1 MALNK
6 AKVLKSA
13 DKYVIQGKISHAI
26 IEYQKLIKEDPTD
39 LPLVNTLG
47 DLYVRIGNIPEA
59 VKCFTRLAESYDNGG
74 FVVRAIAMYK
84 KVSKI
89 DPGQIQSL
97 SRLADLY
104 LRQGLNSDARAH
116 YLQVADYLIR
126 KGELENAVTIY
137 QRVIQID
144 PENPA
149 VDGRIAEAFQRLGKK
164 ESAVSTY
171 LSAGIKSRR
180 KGALDEAAGY
190 LKRALDLDENEIQ
203 TLLTYSEVLSD
214 QGKTS
219 EALASLS
226 RIPLHDF
233 KPEVLETSF
242 SIHLKAGNASEAEKI
257 AHQLLELDSQYF
269 KLLLAVANADIAKG
283 DLDRAV
289 LQAGRVA
296 ELAVKHG
303 EGKLVEAQLKS
314 ILQNTTEHIP
324 AILEL
329 VKFYTLTNERQYVAG
344 LLEKAGAIYIRR
356 EQLGEAA
363 GVYLQLVQLEPN
375 DPVHRE
381 NLRQVQE
388 RLGLSGQEI
397 PLPKLVPD
405 MSVLAERFISEPTL
419 KTISPDETAEGGHEP
434 GVHAGDQETVKGFI
448 VEGDLFAGYGLCQK
462 ALDQYQRVIDAI
474 PHHIEAHEKIRDMH
488 AKNGE
493 LPKAAQ
499 ECLIL
504 ANIYTARGDSEHA
517 NRNFALAYQYDPH
530 LHQEPIYPAGAPP
543 SAESHPLPVIAEHGS
558 SSQETAAVPAKKLEE
573 LLQEADFYLDLG
585 FLSEAKASMDQ
596 YRQVGPPNA
605 EFQQRVERYENLL
618 KSQGGR
624 APELETTAV
633 ASSAPEASEEIN
645 IAEFES
651 TGVASADEVAGAVEI
666 TRADG
671 FESTSVAD
679 DAPAS
684 ADAPA
689 PADATSL
696 TGSPPR
702 PALPESFDEM
712 MIDLDEELVESTL
725 EKTAAPLSPS
735 PAALAPAV
743 SPAEPPAV
751 GALSDVFEEFKEGME
766 DDGDGGDY
774 ETHYNLG
781 IAFKEM
787 GLMEEAI
794 GEFQKALKGVGPDAA
809 SEEFVRCCNML
820 GLCFVD
826 RGLPQVAVKW
836 FTRGLSSPGR
846 NEETYQALRYDLG
859 CAHQMAGNEKAALE
873 TFLDVYGVNINYR
886 DVSEKIESLKNRI
899 HG

>member
-13 DKYVIQGKISHAI
+13 EKYVIQGKISHAI
-26 IEYQKLIKEDPTD
+26 AEYLKLIKEDPTD

-47 DLYVRIGNIPEA
+47 DLYVRIGNVSEA

-116 YLQVADYLIR
+116 YLQVADYLIK
-126 KGELENAVTIY
+126 KGELENAITVY
-137 QRVIQID
+137 QRVVQID

-149 VDGRIAEAFQRLGKK
+149 AEGRIAEALQKLGKK
-164 ESAVSTY
+164 QEAVGSY
-171 LSAGIKSRR
+171 LSAGLKSRR

-190 LKRALDLDENEIQ
+190 LKRALDLDENDVQ
-203 TLLTYSEVLSD
+203 AQLAYAEVLSD
-214 QGKTS
+214 LGKPT
-219 EALASLS
+219 EALATLN

-242 SIHLKAGNASEAEKI
+242 SIHLKAGNTSEAEKV
-257 AHQLLELDSQYF
+257 ANQLLELDGQYF
-269 KLLLAVANADIAKG
+269 KLFLTLAAAQMAKG
-283 DLDRAV
+283 DLDKAA
-289 LQAGRVA
+289 LSAGRVA
-296 ELAVKHG
+296 ELSVKHSG
-303 EGKLVEAQLKS
+303 GKLVEAQLKS
-314 ILQNTTEHIP
+314 ILQTNPDHIP
-324 AILEL
+324 ALLEL
-329 VKFYTLTNERQYVAG
+329 VKFHTVSNERQYLAP
-344 LLEKAGAIYIRR
+344 LLEKAGAIYTRSD
-356 EQLGEAA
+356 QLAEAA
-363 GVYLQLVQLEPN
+363 SIYYQLVQLEPN

-388 RLGLSGQEI
+388 RLGLSAEDT

-405 MSVLAERFISEPTL
+405 MGALADRFLSEPTL
-419 KTISPDETAEGGHEP
+419 QTITP
-434 GVHAGDQETVKGFI
+434 QETGEQSDQPRVSMAGVEDVKGFI
-448 VEGDLFAGYGLCQK
+448 VEGDLFAGYGLHQK
-462 ALDQYQRVIDAI
+462 AIDQYQRVVEAI
-474 PHHIEAHEKIRDMH
+474 PHHIEAHEKIRDMY
-488 AKNGE
+488 AKSGE
-493 LPKAAQ
+493 LSKAAK

-504 ANIYTARGDSEHA
+504 ANIFTSRGDSENA
-517 NRNFALAYQYDPH
+517 NRNFASAYQYDPN
-530 LHQEPIYPAGAPP
+530 LHQSPISPTATETPSEPQVPSTQEDGGASRTP
-543 SAESHPLPVIAEHGS
+543 
-558 SSQETAAVPAKKLEE
+558 AAVPAKNLED

-596 YRQVGPPNA
+596 YRQTGPLNA
-605 EFQQRVERYENLL
+605 DFQQRLDRYESIL
-618 KSQGGR
+618 KSQGGQVPTQ
-624 APELETTAV
+624 APHVETAPANATVV
-633 ASSAPEASEEIN
+633 APSEDIDL
-645 IAEFES
+645 S
-651 TGVASADEVAGAVEI
+651 
-666 TRADG
+666 G
-671 FESTSVAD
+671 FESTSH
-679 DAPAS
+679 APVEDSGRSEAVQAEGFETTS
-684 ADAPA
+684 VV
-689 PADATSL
+689 DATAA
-696 TGSPPR
+696 TPKAFTNMPPS
-702 PALPESFDEM
+702 ESFDEM

-725 EKTAAPLSPS
+725 EKTAAPVQPP
-735 PAALAPAV
+735 PASKVIAAPA
-743 SPAEPPAV
+743 SDLATA
-751 GALSDVFEEFKEGME
+751 GALSDVFDEFKKGME
-766 DDGDGGDY
+766 DDGDSGDY

-794 GEFQKALKGVGPDAA
+794 GEFQKALKTVGSDVA
-809 SEEFVRCCNML
+809 SEEFVKCCNML

-826 RGLPQVAVKW
+826 KGLPQVAVKW
-836 FTRGLSSPGR
+836 FARGLASPGR

-859 CAHQMAGNEKAALE
+859 CAHEMAGNEKAALE

>member
-13 DKYVIQGKISHAI
+13 EKYVIQGKISHAI
-26 IEYQKLIKEDPTD
+26 AEYLKLIKEDPTD

-47 DLYVRIGNIPEA
+47 DLYVRIGNVSEA

-116 YLQVADYLIR
+116 YLQVADYLIK
-126 KGELENAVTIY
+126 KGELENAITVY
-137 QRVIQID
+137 QRVVQID

-149 VDGRIAEAFQRLGKK
+149 AEGRIAEALQKLGKK
-164 ESAVSTY
+164 QEAVGSY
-171 LSAGIKSRR
+171 LSAGLKSRR

-190 LKRALDLDENEIQ
+190 LKRALDLDENDVQ
-203 TLLTYSEVLSD
+203 AQLAYAEVLSD
-214 QGKTS
+214 LGKPT
-219 EALASLS
+219 EALATLN

-242 SIHLKAGNASEAEKI
+242 SIHLKAGNTGEAEKV
-257 AHQLLELDSQYF
+257 ANQLLELDGQYF
-269 KLLLAVANADIAKG
+269 KLFLTLAAAQMAKG
-283 DLDRAV
+283 DLDKAA
-289 LQAGRVA
+289 LSAGRVA
-296 ELAVKHG
+296 ELSVKHSG
-303 EGKLVEAQLKS
+303 GKLVEAQLKS
-314 ILQNTTEHIP
+314 ILQTNPDHIP
-324 AILEL
+324 ALLEL
-329 VKFYTLTNERQYVAG
+329 VKFHTVSNERQYLAP
-344 LLEKAGAIYIRR
+344 LLEKAGAIYIRSD
-356 EQLGEAA
+356 QLAEAA
-363 GVYLQLVQLEPN
+363 SIYYQLVQLEPN

-388 RLGLSGQEI
+388 RLGLSAEDT

-405 MSVLAERFISEPTL
+405 MGALADRFLSEPTL
-419 KTISPDETAEGGHEP
+419 QTITP
-434 GVHAGDQETVKGFI
+434 QETGEQSDQPRVSMAGVEDVKGFI
-448 VEGDLFAGYGLCQK
+448 VEGDLFAGYGLHQK
-462 ALDQYQRVIDAI
+462 AIDQYQRVVEAI
-474 PHHIEAHEKIRDMH
+474 PHHIEAHEKIRDMY
-488 AKNGE
+488 AKSGE
-493 LPKAAQ
+493 LSKAAK

-504 ANIYTARGDSEHA
+504 ANIFTSRGDSENA
-517 NRNFALAYQYDPH
+517 NRNFASAYQYDPN
-530 LHQEPIYPAGAPP
+530 LHQSPIYPTATETPSEPQVPSTQEDGGASRTP
-543 SAESHPLPVIAEHGS
+543 
-558 SSQETAAVPAKKLEE
+558 AAVPAKNLED

-596 YRQVGPPNA
+596 YRQTGPLNA
-605 EFQQRVERYENLL
+605 DFQQRLDRYESIL
-618 KSQGGR
+618 KSQGGQVPTQ
-624 APELETTAV
+624 APDVETAPANATVV
-633 ASSAPEASEEIN
+633 APSEDIDL
-645 IAEFES
+645 S
-651 TGVASADEVAGAVEI
+651 
-666 TRADG
+666 G
-671 FESTSVAD
+671 FESTSH
-679 DAPAS
+679 APVEDSGRSEAVQAEGFETTS
-684 ADAPA
+684 VV
-689 PADATSL
+689 DATAA
-696 TGSPPR
+696 TPKAFTNMPPS
-702 PALPESFDEM
+702 ESFDEM

-725 EKTAAPLSPS
+725 EKTAAPVQPP
-735 PAALAPAV
+735 PASKVIAAPA
-743 SPAEPPAV
+743 SDLATA
-751 GALSDVFEEFKEGME
+751 GALSDVFDEFKKGME
-766 DDGDGGDY
+766 DDGDSGDY

-794 GEFQKALKGVGPDAA
+794 GEFQKALKTVGSDVA
-809 SEEFVRCCNML
+809 SEEFVKCCNML

-826 RGLPQVAVKW
+826 KGLPQVAVKW
-836 FTRGLSSPGR
+836 FARGLASPGR

-859 CAHQMAGNEKAALE
+859 CAHEMAGNEKAALE

>member
-13 DKYVIQGKISHAI
+13 EKYVIQGKISHAI
-26 IEYQKLIKEDPTD
+26 AEYQKLIKEDPTD

-116 YLQVADYLIR
+116 YLQVADYLTK
-126 KGELENAVTIY
+126 KGELENAITVY
-137 QRVIQID
+137 QRVVQVD
-144 PENPA
+144 PENPV
-149 VDGRIAEAFQRLGKK
+149 VDARIAEALQKLGKK
-164 ESAVSTY
+164 ENAVSSY
-171 LSAGIKSRR
+171 LSAGLKSRR
-180 KGALDEAAGY
+180 KGALDEASGY
-190 LKRALDLDENEIQ
+190 LKKALDLDENAVQ
-203 TLLTYSEVLSD
+203 AQLAYAEVLSD
-214 QGKTS
+214 CGKPT
-219 EALASLS
+219 EALAALN

-242 SIHLKAGNASEAEKI
+242 SIHLKAGNADEAEEV
-257 AHQLLELDSQYF
+257 ASQLLELDGQYF
-269 KLLLAVANADIAKG
+269 KLFLTLANAELAKG
-283 DLDRAV
+283 DLDKAA
-289 LQAGRVA
+289 LSAGRVA
-296 ELAVKHG
+296 ELSVKHDAG
-303 EGKLVEAQLKS
+303 NLVESQLKG
-314 ILQNTTEHIP
+314 ILQKKPDHIP
-324 AILEL
+324 AMLEL
-329 VKFYTLTNERQYVAG
+329 VKFYSLSNERQYLAP
-344 LLEKAGAIYIRR
+344 LLEKAGSIYIRSD
-356 EQLGEAA
+356 QLAEAA
-363 GVYLQLVQLEPN
+363 SVYYQLVQLEPN

-388 RLGLSGQEI
+388 RLGLSSDQT

-405 MSVLAERFISEPTL
+405 MGALADRFLSEPTL
-419 KTISPDETAEGGHEP
+419 QTITPQGTEEPGGQPGAQGASEGGE
-434 GVHAGDQETVKGFI
+434 EVKGFI
-448 VEGDLFAGYGLCQK
+448 VEGDLFAGYGLYQK
-462 ALDQYQRVIDAI
+462 AIDQYQRVVDAI
-474 PHHIEAHEKIRDMH
+474 PHHIEAHEKIRDMW
-488 AKNGE
+488 AKSGD
-493 LPKAAQ
+493 LSKAAN

-504 ANIYTARGDSEHA
+504 ANIFTARGDSENA
-517 NRNFALAYQYDPH
+517 NRNFTLAYQYDPQ
-530 LHQEPIYPAGAPP
+530 LHQAPIYEAVSPPPAQSEADSTDPQGDSKPQPATAPP
-543 SAESHPLPVIAEHGS
+543 
-558 SSQETAAVPAKKLEE
+558 KKLED

-596 YRQVGPPNA
+596 YQLTGPLNS
-605 EFQQRVERYENLL
+605 EFQQRLDRYESLL
-618 KSQGGR
+618 KSQEGR
-624 APELETTAV
+624 AETPVAEAAV
-633 ASSAPEASEEIN
+633 DVIVADASEEIDLSG
-645 IAEFES
+645 FES
-651 TGVASADEVAGAVEI
+651 TSHAPVEEAPG
-666 TRADG
+666 TTEPTQAEG

-679 DAPAS
+679 LPAS
-684 ADAPA
+684 SQPSAEA
-689 PADATSL
+689 
-696 TGSPPR
+696 SPS
-702 PALPESFDEM
+702 ESFDDM

-725 EKTAAPLSPS
+725 EKTVAPVHP
-735 PAALAPAV
+735 APASGSSV
-743 SPAEPPAV
+743 APQDNSVAA

-766 DDGDGGDY
+766 DDSESGDY

-781 IAFKEM
+781 TAFKEM

-794 GEFQKALKGVGPDAA
+794 GEFQKALKAVGSEVA

-826 RGLPQVAVKW
+826 KGLPQVAVKW
-836 FTRGLSSPGR
+836 FGRGLSSPGR

-859 CAHQMAGNEKAALE
+859 CAHEMAGNEKAALE